1 MHCEIHRVLLW
12 NKKFFEDYSVF
23 SPLFVGVYCQG
34 VVSLWRILKYGLVN
48 VNHSWKSFE
57 KMAKKKI
64 ILTNWDDSQRIGV
77 AVESFEELKFKGNQ
91 DT

>member
-1 MHCEIHRVLLW
+1 MT
-12 NKKFFEDYSVF
+12 YT
-23 SPLFVGVYCQG
+23 
-34 VVSLWRILKYGLVN
+34 LKSGLVY
-48 VNHSWKSFE
+48 VSHSWKSYE

-91 DT
+91 EST

>member
-1 MHCEIHRVLLW
+1 MT
-12 NKKFFEDYSVF
+12 YT
-23 SPLFVGVYCQG
+23 
-34 VVSLWRILKYGLVN
+34 LKSGLVY
-48 VNHSWKSFE
+48 VSHSWKSYE

-64 ILTNWDDSQRIGV
+64 ILTNWDDSHRIGV